1 MSNNE
6 PKYSFEEFK
15 LMYEST
21 EKVTDRRLEANRW
34 NYTVCIAVLLAI
46 AGIIDYSINNIS
58 FFYIGLISI
67 IVLSGMAIS
76 FCFHWIRQKSDFKS
90 LNKAKF
96 EVLNEMAPNV
106 EYNPENPGIINPFCS
121 FAKEWQKLDD
131 MEALQKAGKKKV
143 VALKSSTIE
152 YFIPY
157 AFIFLFIGVILVV
170 SALILP
176 NRSAYIQA
184 KGPDPN
190 IGIVQTQ
197 QKKK

>member
-15 LMYEST
+15 LIYEST

-34 NYTVCIAVLLAI
+34 NYTVCIGVLLAI
-46 AGIIDYSINNIS
+46 AGIINYSINNIP

-76 FCFHWIRQKSDFKS
+76 FCVHWIRQTRDFKS

-106 EYNPENPGIINPFCS
+106 EYNPGNPGMITPFCS
-121 FAKEWQKLDD
+121 FEKEWKKLEK
-131 MEALQKAGKKKV
+131 MEALQKAGKKKI
-143 VALKSSTIE
+143 VALKSTTIE
-152 YFIPY
+152 YFIPF
-157 AFIFLFIGVILVV
+157 AFIFLFIGVILIV

-176 NRSAYIQA
+176 NRGSYIQS
-184 KGPDPN
+184 KDPVSN
-190 IGIVQTQ
+190 TAIVQTQ